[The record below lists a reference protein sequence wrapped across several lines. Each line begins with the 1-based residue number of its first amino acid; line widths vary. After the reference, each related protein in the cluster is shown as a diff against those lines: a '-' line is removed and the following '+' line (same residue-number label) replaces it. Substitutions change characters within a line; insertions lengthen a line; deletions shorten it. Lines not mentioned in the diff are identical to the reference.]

1 MFAISIE
8 GAIGSFLGT
17 VPDGGKL
24 TSGLSVTLGG
34 IDIFSNDA
42 FQLDPAKE
50 KLLSD
55 YLFDCQLFP
64 AESLEHDR
72 NYHPHSKV
80 VDIAIIMNDLNGSHG
95 SCVVIGS
102 DLTKEYVEVNAD
114 YRS

>member
-1 MFAISIE
+1 MFDFGI

-17 VPDGGKL
+17 VENGSKL
-24 TSGLSVTLGG
+24 TAGLSVTLGG

-42 FQLDPAKE
+42 FQLDPQKE

-64 AESLEHDR
+64 SESLEHDR
-72 NYHPHSKV
+72 NFHPHSKV
-80 VDIAIIMNDLNGSHG
+80 VDISIVMKSGSTG
-95 SCVVIGS
+95 KCVVIGS

>member
-1 MFAISIE
+1 MS
-8 GAIGSFLGT
+8 
-17 VPDGGKL
+17 
-24 TSGLSVTLGG
+24 LGG
-34 IDIFSNDA
+34 IDIFKNDA
-42 FQLDPAKE
+42 FQLDPEKE

-64 AESLEHDR
+64 SESLEHDR

-80 VDIAIIMNDLNGSHG
+80 VDITVIMNGGAG